1 MTETMPTPPDST
13 KNEQAENQD
22 VKLAQESTENQNVTQ
37 QANTSQTTQ
46 KTQKSRHRASV
57 ACASCRDRRIRCVVP
72 AGEKECTQCKRSG
85 VECVIKN
92 DDERRRPISR
102 AYMCSLTDRVAL
114 LEGML
119 KERGTEPPPADHPPK
134 TRHGAPRTD
143 EASPSRKGAEGQN
156 QQHDNSSPGSQ
167 QSPQEDFIDV
177 DQEQAS
183 PREVESA
190 GSPSMLPPPKR
201 DGMVSRLLSTR
212 GHLSFDQLSGRLRYF
227 GPTTN
232 CHVHSELGNSL
243 DNVQEYSE
251 QARRAEKVIRS
262 LPMETYDYLMD
273 LFWQC
278 YNPVIHVL
286 HQEAFNEDRE
296 AGRTQFYSGF
306 LHICVLAMGFKFADK
321 QRLDIQRIML
331 PQFES
336 TLHREAKYMLD
347 QELERPGG
355 IPSVVALLLL
365 GDLECGVGRDNLGW
379 LYGGLAVRL
388 AFDIGLHLDTRLSG
402 LPVREVEI
410 RQMTLWACVI
420 YDKYW
425 ALFLGRPTS
434 MKSAD
439 LEVYSLSKQFERLGT
454 CRPAGPEKSMETQ
467 IYEALLDLMELAG
480 KITENMDPRSQIP
493 ESVVDRNQY
502 LRMAAL
508 DREFSNWYARL
519 PEQLRWTPQNIATA
533 PFSFFLL
540 HQQYHSSLI
549 LLHRP
554 FAMYEDHNSQGYEGT
569 GPDDHFSALSRTVC
583 TKHAIRVARI
593 FWQHRQRFDTRQIF
607 VTGLQHAGTAAT
619 ALVAA
624 LAFIKDPSDRA
635 NNMQYLECLS
645 AALNDMAHTYQPA
658 ERMSVVLRA
667 VMVELRGDVPEP
679 NATSFKLYKP
689 KSAIVP
695 ARRGSTNETSD
706 IPMFKR
712 RQTSRPRAGTT
723 GSKKRSMSTASVS
736 IADMGGLPLKAPAA
750 GPTRF
755 DAESDRGDGYIMV
768 TPRSEISS
776 WPNLDNAASSLD
788 PALTTAT
795 PSTLST
801 SAGTRN
807 AWMGAELDP
816 SDSISQLANVHFPEI
831 PALSEANGG
840 DNMSHLDFMNLGD
853 ASIDWARE
861 WQSSGNG
868 GLGSNSGSGD
878 GMGVGSDLDGF
889 PPQGSFSGMGF
900 GSSSG
905 TGERYGGIMSG

>member
-1 MTETMPTPPDST
+1 MPTPPASSNASDQQDSLDL
-13 KNEQAENQD
+13 KPPAEDIQSQD
-22 VKLAQESTENQNVTQ
+22 QNS
-37 QANTSQTTQ
+37 NPPQ
-46 KTQKSRHRASV
+46 KPQKSRHRASV

-72 AGEKECTQCKRSG
+72 PGQKECTQCKRSG

-102 AYMCSLTDRVAL
+102 AYMCSLTERVAL
-114 LEGML
+114 LETML
-119 KERGTEPPPADHPPK
+119 KERGTEPPPANHPPK
-134 TRHGAPRTD
+134 TRHGLPQD
-143 EASPSRKGAEGQN
+143 PDPSPTRKAVEGHN
-156 QQHDNSSPGSQ
+156 QQQEQSSPGSQ
-167 QSPQEDFIDV
+167 PSPQDEFV
-177 DQEQAS
+177 DMDHNDQDSSSHQGECDN
-183 PREVESA
+183 A
-190 GSPSMLPPPKR
+190 GSPSILSAPKK

-232 CHVHSELGNSL
+232 CHVHSELGNPMDMQPEST
-243 DNVQEYSE
+243 E
-251 QARRAEKVIRS
+251 QARRAEKIIRS

-286 HQEAFNEDRE
+286 HQEAFNEDHE
-296 AGRTQFYSGF
+296 AARTQFYSGF
-306 LHICVLAMGFKFADK
+306 LHVCVLAMGFRYAVKE
-321 QRLDIQRIML
+321 RPDIQKISL
-331 PQFES
+331 PSMES

-347 QELERPGG
+347 HELERPGG

-388 AFDIGLHLDTRLSG
+388 AFDIGLHLDTRSSG
-402 LPVREVEI
+402 LPEREVEI

-439 LEVYSLSKQFERLGT
+439 LEIYSLSKQFERLGT
-454 CRPAGPEKSMETQ
+454 CRPAGLEKSMETQ

-480 KITENMDPRSQIP
+480 KITENMDPRSQSPDSAIN
-493 ESVVDRNQY
+493 RNQY

-508 DREFSNWYARL
+508 DREFSHWYARL
-519 PEQLRWTPQNIATA
+519 PEPLRWTPANIAAA

-554 FAMYEDHNSQGYEGT
+554 FAMYEDHGHQNYEGS

-607 VTGLQHAGTAAT
+607 ITGLQHAGTAAT

-624 LAFIKDPSDRA
+624 LAFIKDPADRS

-645 AALNDMAHTYQPA
+645 AALQDMAYTYQPA
-658 ERMSVVLRA
+658 ERMSTVLRA
-667 VMVELRGDVPEP
+667 VMVELRGGPVE
-679 NATSFKLYKP
+679 NNFKLYKP
-689 KSAIVP
+689 KSALVP
-695 ARRGSTNETSD
+695 ARRGSTNDTSD
-706 IPMFKR
+706 PPMFKR
-712 RQTSRPRAGTT
+712 RQTSRPRENT
-723 GSKKRSMSTASVS
+723 GSAKKNRSTSMSTS
-736 IADMGGLPLKAPAA
+736 ITNIDLSIKPP
-750 GPTRF
+750 PPPHRF
-755 DAESDRGDGYIMV
+755 DAETERSDGFIMV

-776 WPNLDNAASSLD
+776 WPNLETPIDA
-788 PALTTAT
+788 PLTT

-801 SAGTRN
+801 SGPRN

-816 SDSISQLANVHFPEI
+816 LDSISQLANAHFPTEMQ
-831 PALSEANGG
+831 ALEAGTG
-840 DNMSHLDFMNLGD
+840 ENMSHLDYMNLGD
-853 ASIDWARE
+853 GNEWSRE
-861 WQSSGNG
+861 WNAQG
-868 GLGSNSGSGD
+868 GAS
-878 GMGVGSDLDGF
+878 VGSDLDGF
-889 PPQGSFSGMGF
+889 PPQSNGGF
-900 GSSSG
+900 GVG
-905 TGERYGGIMSG
+905 AFGGERFGGMLSG

>member
-1 MTETMPTPPDST
+1 MPTPPDST
-13 KNEQAENQD
+13 ISRSENQADTQD
-22 VKLAQESTENQNVTQ
+22 VKSTVSTGQNSTRVEQ
-37 QANTSQTTQ
+37 QANTTQ
-46 KTQKSRHRASV
+46 NPQKPQKSRHRASV

-72 AGEKECTQCKRSG
+72 AGQKECTQCKRSG

-119 KERGTEPPPADHPPK
+119 KERGEELPPANHPPK
-134 TRHGAPRTD
+134 TRHATRNEDGSPNRKSS
-143 EASPSRKGAEGQN
+143 EAQGQ
-156 QQHDNSSPGSQ
+156 QQDNSSPGSQ
-167 QSPQEDFIDV
+167 PSPQDEFIDV
-177 DQEQAS
+177 DQDNGSHQGEAD
-183 PREVESA
+183 SA

-232 CHVHSELGNSL
+232 CHVHSELGNPQ
-243 DNVQEYSE
+243 DVVQETTE
-251 QARRAEKVIRS
+251 QARRAEKIIRS

-286 HQEAFNEDRE
+286 HQESFMEDRE

-306 LHICVLAMGFKFADK
+306 LHICVLAMGFRFAEK
-321 QRLDIQRIML
+321 SRPDIQKISL
-331 PQFES
+331 PQMES

-355 IPSVVALLLL
+355 IPSVVAMLLL

-402 LPVREVEI
+402 LPEREVEI

-439 LEVYSLSKQFERLGT
+439 LEIYSLSKQFERLGT

-480 KITENMDPRSQIP
+480 KITENMDPRSQSP
-493 ESVVDRNQY
+493 ESAIDRNQY

-508 DREFSNWYARL
+508 DREFSSWYARL
-519 PEQLRWTPQNIATA
+519 PEQLRWTPANIATA

-554 FAMYEDHNSQGYEGT
+554 FAMYEDQTPQGYEGS

-624 LAFIKDPSDRA
+624 LAFIKDPNDRN

-645 AALNDMAHTYQPA
+645 AALQDMGLTYQPA
-658 ERMSVVLRA
+658 SRMSVVLRA
-667 VMVELRGDVPEP
+667 VVIELRGSGPVDS
-679 NATSFKLYKP
+679 SFKLYKP
-689 KSAIVP
+689 KSALVP
-695 ARRGSTNETSD
+695 ARRGSSTNDMESVD
-706 IPMFKR
+706 PSMFKR
-712 RQTSRPRAGTT
+712 RQMSRPRAGTN
-723 GSKKRSMSTASVS
+723 SSRKSRSMSMSTSVT
-736 IADMGGLPLKAPAA
+736 DMGISIKQPSALATGS
-750 GPTRF
+750 RF
-755 DAESDRGDGYIMV
+755 DAESERSDGYIMV
-768 TPRSEISS
+768 TPRSEIST
-776 WPNLDNAASSLD
+776 WPPLDATPGLD
-788 PALTTAT
+788 PNLTTAT

-831 PALSEANGG
+831 PALSEAG
-840 DNMSHLDFMNLGD
+840 DANLTHLDFMALGD
-853 ASIDWARE
+853 GAGDWSRE
-861 WQSSGNG
+861 WNG
-868 GLGSNSGSGD
+868 GGD
-878 GMGVGSDLDGF
+878 GINVGSDLDGF
-889 PPQGSFSGMGF
+889 PPQGGGGF
-900 GSSSG
+900 GMSAWG
-905 TGERYGGIMSG
+905 KEGFGGMMGG